1 MIYFIQEG
9 INGSIK
15 IGFSNN
21 PHKRLSTLQTS
32 SSKSLYLIA
41 VLEGDNTKEQEL
53 HNKFIEYRDR
63 GEWFLP
69 HTDILN
75 FIDDNCKKIKTK
87 NNIKTIINW
96 IDVDEKLPSLKE
108 ICPSEDYIEDY
119 GEVKNIELSD
129 VVLVTSGDEIDYA
142 QYIIN
147 WSSFKSLQKYNLKWI
162 MTEFWQSFISP
173 TYWCALDS

>member
-63 GEWFLP
+63 GEWFL
-69 HTDILN
+69 
-75 FIDDNCKKIKTK
+75 
-87 NNIKTIINW
+87 
-96 IDVDEKLPSLKE
+96 
-108 ICPSEDYIEDY
+108 
-119 GEVKNIELSD
+119 
-129 VVLVTSGDEIDYA
+129 
-142 QYIIN
+142 
-147 WSSFKSLQKYNLKWI
+147 
-162 MTEFWQSFISP
+162 
-173 TYWCALDS
+173 